1 MLTEHD
7 LCTGC
12 SACYNVC
19 PQNAITMVENNE
31 GFLYPTIDEKNC
43 IHCGLCA
50 KACPIGKSEQFKKN
64 YIDTFAY
71 KTNDSERMLSQSG
84 GAFWAIAKYVMER
97 NGVVYGAA
105 MYDYKVIHIRCTTL
119 EQCEKL
125 RKSKYVQSNI
135 GLIFLKVCEDL
146 NNNKMV
152 LFSGTPCQVAG
163 LYGYI
168 SSKGLDTKNLLSCDL
183 ICHGVPSPKLFREY
197 IEFMGDKYKGPIDKF
212 VFRDKSYGWGSH
224 YESFYVKGKKHKK
237 RIYADLFYDNSSL
250 RLSCG
255 NCNFTCMDR
264 VGDITIADC
273 WGIDKI
279 KSQYADKK
287 GVSLVIVNSEK
298 GQRIVE
304 ESMGNAYVH
313 IDYDFTNQPNLSRP
327 TMIYLDKREQ
337 FWNQYM
343 DKGFQSLLKKYTTYG
358 IRNRAGAKWKD
369 IIFNAKKLV
378 KKIVRYKQIN

>member
-1 MLTEHD
+1 MLIEHD

-19 PQNAITMVENNE
+19 PKNAIIMMENEE
-31 GFLYPTIDEKNC
+31 GFLYPSIDKKNC
-43 IHCGLCA
+43 VKCGLCE
-50 KACPIGKSEQFKKN
+50 KACPILKREFYKKN
-64 YIDTFAY
+64 RINTYAY
-71 KTNDSERMLSQSG
+71 KINDSERMLSQSG
-84 GAFWAIAKYVMER
+84 GAFWSIAKYVIKR
-97 NGVVYGAA
+97 DGTVYGAT
-105 MYDYKVIHIRCTTL
+105 MCGNKVAHIRCTTL
-119 EQCEKL
+119 AQCEKL
-125 RKSKYVQSNI
+125 RKSKYVQSDI
-135 GLIFLKVCEDL
+135 GLIFLKVYEDL
-146 NNNKMV
+146 KNDKLV

-197 IEFMGDKYKGPIDKF
+197 IKFMGDKYKGTIDDF

-279 KSQYADKK
+279 ISRYADKK
-287 GVSLVIVNSEK
+287 GVSLVITNSEK

-304 ESMGNAYVH
+304 ESMGSDYVH

-327 TMIYLDKREQ
+327 TKIDLDKRGQ
-337 FWNQYM
+337 FWNQYT
-343 DKGFQSLLKKYTTYG
+343 DKGFESLLKTYTTYG
-358 IRNRAGAKWKD
+358 IRNRARATWKD
-369 IIFNAKKLV
+369 IIFNTKKLV
-378 KKIVRYKQIN
+378 KKIIRCN